1 MKQRNAASDRT
12 ASPEDDIDQDLAL
25 AMQPHLALMKKTAR
39 RGTHQG
45 RAGIG
50 MLLLWLSD
58 DIGPRVDTSLAALG
72 LSENKL
78 DVLMFFGLAERG
90 LIDSKEVTPSAM
102 ADYFGIT
109 RSTVTGVLD
118 WLEKRGLL
126 QRALSTEDRRSFS
139 LTLTDA
145 GRTLLAQALPTFWD
159 TCEAL
164 VACLDETECAAL
176 QRILAKLWNQL
187 RRQT

>member
-1 MKQRNAASDRT
+1 MKQRNAAPDANAAR
-12 ASPEDDIDQDLAL
+12 QDNIEEALAL

-45 RAGIG
+45 RAGTG

-58 DIGPRVDTSLAALG
+58 DIGPRVDASLAALG

-90 LIDSKEVTPSAM
+90 LIDSNQVTPSGM

-118 WLEKRGLL
+118 WLEKRDLL
-126 QRALSTEDRRSFS
+126 QRALNTEDRRSFS

-145 GRTLLAQALPTFWD
+145 GRGLLAQALPPFWD
-159 TCEAL
+159 TCEGL
-164 VACLDETECAAL
+164 VACLDDAECAAL

-187 RRQT
+187 GRPA